1 MNFYLFDT
9 RNKFLCRAGL
19 LLAVSGF
26 LFCILLAAQG
36 FIVGGAHGFK
46 DSSWSKLPVFEVQT
60 REITNFYQAVGSVR
74 PWQEPVI
81 SARVQARVK
90 EVLVS
95 PGDRVQAGDL
105 LIKLDDRELKSRLKQ
120 AEHNLQATTVS
131 MNRIQEEI
139 AGARARL
146 QEARSEY
153 ERIQKLYVRDM
164 ASAQELDRARS
175 AYLQARAG
183 HEQARTSLQ
192 EARANKNSLQE
203 KVSELE
209 VMLGHTRIQA
219 PGRAEVVKKYV
230 DPGDMAAPGKPLL
243 QVQTRHMLRMEALV
257 PERLLHRVELGKSLQ
272 VHVPALDMQFK
283 GQVQEIEPAA
293 DPAGRNFLVKLALE
307 HEHPGLYPGMFARM
321 RMPVDKEEMLLIPE
335 SSVRRIGQ
343 LATVQVL
350 EDQEL
355 RSRHV
360 RLGRE
365 IDSFLEVLSGLEPGE
380 IIKSRP
386 ERE

>member
-1 MNFYLFDT
+1 
-9 RNKFLCRAGL
+9 
-19 LLAVSGF
+19 
-26 LFCILLAAQG
+26 
-36 FIVGGAHGFK
+36 
-46 DSSWSKLPVFEVQT
+46 
-60 REITNFYQAVGSVR
+60 
-74 PWQEPVI
+74 
-81 SARVQARVK
+81 
-90 EVLVS
+90 
-95 PGDRVQAGDL
+95 
-105 LIKLDDRELKSRLKQ
+105 
-120 AEHNLQATTVS
+120 
-131 MNRIQEEI
+131 
-139 AGARARL
+139 
-146 QEARSEY
+146 
-153 ERIQKLYVRDM
+153 M